1 VARIVRLA
9 SGARLA
15 GGDPAGI
22 HAEHVASVRGLW
34 LAVVNLAGL
43 RHVVKDG
50 RKVERGDHSPLTLLR
65 LVDRADFRRQCV
77 VTCDT

>member
-43 RHVVKDG
+43 RHVVKTGGKWRGG
-50 RKVERGDHSPLTLLR
+50 RTPLTLLR
-65 LVDRADFRRQCV
+65 LVDRADLRRECV